1 MADKDLT
8 IGIKVTADTKG
19 AADAAKAISD
29 AMEAANKKPFVMP
42 IDEAGLKA
50 REEAIRLTKE
60 EGEAKKWLM
69 PIDEAGLKARE
80 EAAKL
85 AQQEAKSVEKVVEVE
100 KKEAAQIQQV
110 TTAQIKS
117 AEVQKTLTTTAN
129 AAATAK
135 SQLSEQSR
143 IYIREAEKAKGKTGE
158 AAMGF
163 MAFSNSVQDAQYG
176 LGGVIN
182 NIPGIVSGFGL
193 GMGVAGALQIAAVG
207 FKILNDN
214 FDLFGT
220 KAKEATEE
228 ANKQAAELANLA
240 NQAYVAER
248 ASIALSDAQQK
259 QADSLQQING
269 HYQEQIRLSNE
280 IIAQKKEQADAEIA
294 SADAEAAVAMA
305 RLQLM
310 EATGQVTKEQ
320 ALIKRGQIQMEA
332 DARKQSATE
341 AAETTKMNE
350 LRKQANAE
358 EAKGNALRLKAKEI
372 AEKGGG
378 LMTEGGLKESEANV
392 ASIQQAMEAS
402 RMAQEETAKKLSDNK
417 LLKSGMLGVGGVIL
431 NEMMIGG
438 EKATNERKLREE
450 TAKYAEMQ
458 AALERE
464 KAKITA
470 HKNAVDETGV
480 KTQDELN
487 KMVESQVDEARKSAS
502 AASQF
507 RGQANSTENAIVR
520 NRGLFGLRQEAA
532 AMTTQAGVE
541 GERARMKQE
550 EEKAAERKQKE
561 VDQAASAGS
570 SLASALSGS
579 GASSGFVSQL
589 NAASGAKDTDALMKL
604 LEQLLPY
611 MRQLDDKTRS
621 KLEKLQSELD
631 DLRTAK

>member
-29 AMEAANKKPFVMP
+29 AMEAANKKPFQMP

-50 REEAIRLTKE
+50 REEAIRLQKE
-60 EGEAKKWLM
+60 QAKTT
-69 PIDEAGLKARE
+69 DT
-80 EAAKL
+80 
-85 AQQEAKSVEKVVEVE
+85 VVHAE
-100 KKEAAQIQQV
+100 KKEVAQIQQV
-110 TTAQIKS
+110 TAAQIKS
-117 AEVQKTLTTTAN
+117 VEVQKAVTTTAN
-129 AAATAK
+129 DAAKAK

-176 LGGVIN
+176 LGGIIN

-207 FKILNDN
+207 FKVLNDN

-240 NQAYVAER
+240 NQAYIAER
-248 ASIALSDAQQK
+248 ASIALSEAQQK
-259 QADSLQQING
+259 QADSLQEING
-269 HYQEQIRLSNE
+269 HYQEQIRLSTE

-332 DARKQSATE
+332 DARKQAATE

-378 LMTEGGLKESEANV
+378 LMTAAGVESTKKDIAGLEGGMV
-392 ASIQQAMEAS
+392 ASQAAQAEFAS
-402 RMAQEETAKKLSDNK
+402 QKQT
-417 LLKSGMLGVGGVIL
+417 
-431 NEMMIGG
+431 
-438 EKATNERKLREE
+438 TKLRLEQEKYQEMITRLEE
-450 TAKYAEMQ
+450 
-458 AALERE
+458 E
-464 KAKITA
+464 KAKLAA
-470 HKNAVDETGV
+470 HEKAVKETGV
-480 KTQDELN
+480 KSAEELN
-487 KMVESQVDEARKSAS
+487 QQVEEQTKQAREAAS
-502 AASQF
+502 NASQF
-507 RGQANSTENAIVR
+507 RGQANSTENAIAR

-532 AMTTQAGVE
+532 AMTTMAGVE
-541 GERARMKQE
+541 GERARAKQA
-550 EEKAAERKQKE
+550 EEKEAERKQKE
-561 VDQAASAGS
+561 IDQAASAGS

-579 GASSGFVSQL
+579 GVSSGFMSQL
-589 NAASGAKDTDALMKL
+589 NAASSGKDTDALMKL
-604 LEQLLPY
+604 LEQLLPF
-611 MRQLDDKTRS
+611 MKQLDDKTRS

>member
-19 AADAAKAISD
+19 AQDAAKAISD
-29 AMEAANKKPFVMP
+29 AMEAANKKPFQMP

-50 REEAIRLTKE
+50 REEAIRLAKE
-60 EGEAKKWLM
+60 EGEVKKWVM
-69 PIDEAGLKARE
+69 PIDEAGMKARE

-85 AQQEAKSVEKVVEVE
+85 AQQEAKAVEKVVEVE
-100 KKEAAQIQQV
+100 KKEATQIQQV
-110 TTAQIKS
+110 TAAQIKS

-176 LGGVIN
+176 LVGVIN

-207 FKILNDN
+207 FKVLNDN

-240 NQAYVAER
+240 NQAYIAER
-248 ASIALSDAQQK
+248 ASIALSEAQQK
-259 QADSLQQING
+259 QSDSLQQING

-341 AAETTKMNE
+341 AAETAKMNE

-378 LMTEGGLKESEANV
+378 LMTAAGVESTKKDIAGLEGGMV
-392 ASIQQAMEAS
+392 ASQAAQAEFAS
-402 RMAQEETAKKLSDNK
+402 QKQT
-417 LLKSGMLGVGGVIL
+417 
-431 NEMMIGG
+431 
-438 EKATNERKLREE
+438 TKLRLEQEKYQEMITRLEE
-450 TAKYAEMQ
+450 
-458 AALERE
+458 E
-464 KAKITA
+464 KAKLAA
-470 HKNAVDETGV
+470 HEKAVKETGV
-480 KTQDELN
+480 KSAEELN
-487 KMVESQVDEARKSAS
+487 QQVDEQTKQARE
-502 AASQF
+502 AASNASGF
-507 RGQANSTENAIVR
+507 RGQANSTENAIAR

-532 AMTTQAGVE
+532 AITTQAGVE
-541 GERARMKQE
+541 GERAKAKQA
-550 EEKAAERKQKE
+550 EEKEAERKQKE
-561 VDQAASAGS
+561 IDQAASAGS

-579 GASSGFVSQL
+579 GASSQFMSQL

-611 MRQLDDKTRS
+611 MRTLDDKTRS

-631 DLRTAK
+631 DLRSAK

>member
-19 AADAAKAISD
+19 AQDAAKAISD
-29 AMEAANKKPFVMP
+29 AMEAANKKPFQMP

-50 REEAIRLTKE
+50 REEAIRLAKE
-60 EGEAKKWLM
+60 EGEVKKWVM
-69 PIDEAGLKARE
+69 PIDEAGMKARE

-85 AQQEAKSVEKVVEVE
+85 AQQEAKAVEKVVEVE
-100 KKEAAQIQQV
+100 KKEATQIQQV
-110 TTAQIKS
+110 TAAQIKS

-176 LGGVIN
+176 LVGVIN

-207 FKILNDN
+207 FKVLNDN

-240 NQAYVAER
+240 NQAYIAER
-248 ASIALSDAQQK
+248 ASIALSEAQQK
-259 QADSLQQING
+259 QSDSLQQING

-341 AAETTKMNE
+341 AAETAKMNE

-378 LMTEGGLKESEANV
+378 LMTAAGVESTKKDIAGLEGGMV
-392 ASIQQAMEAS
+392 ASQAAQAEFAS
-402 RMAQEETAKKLSDNK
+402 QKQT
-417 LLKSGMLGVGGVIL
+417 
-431 NEMMIGG
+431 
-438 EKATNERKLREE
+438 TKLRLEQEKYQEMITRLEE
-450 TAKYAEMQ
+450 
-458 AALERE
+458 E
-464 KAKITA
+464 KAKLAA
-470 HKNAVDETGV
+470 HEKAVKETGV
-480 KTQDELN
+480 KSAEELN
-487 KMVESQVDEARKSAS
+487 QQVDEQTKQARE
-502 AASQF
+502 AASNASGF
-507 RGQANSTENAIVR
+507 RGQANSTENAIAR

-532 AMTTQAGVE
+532 AITTQAGVE
-541 GERARMKQE
+541 GERAKAKQA
-550 EEKAAERKQKE
+550 EEKEAERKQKE
-561 VDQAASAGS
+561 IDQAVDNL
-570 SLASALSGS
+570 LAIYPARLIK
-579 GASSGFVSQL
+579 ANQL
-589 NAASGAKDTDALMKL
+589 ANISDTLQIRL
-604 LEQLLPY
+604 LF
-611 MRQLDDKTRS
+611 
-621 KLEKLQSELD
+621 
-631 DLRTAK
+631 

>member
-19 AADAAKAISD
+19 AQDAAKAISD
-29 AMEAANKKPFVMP
+29 AMEAANKKPFQMP

-50 REEAIRLTKE
+50 REEAIRLAKE
-60 EGEAKKWLM
+60 EGEVKKWVM
-69 PIDEAGLKARE
+69 PIDEAGMKARE

-85 AQQEAKSVEKVVEVE
+85 AQQEAKAVEKVVEVE
-100 KKEAAQIQQV
+100 KKEATQIQQV
-110 TTAQIKS
+110 TAAQIKS

-176 LGGVIN
+176 LGGIIN

-207 FKILNDN
+207 FKVLNDN

-240 NQAYVAER
+240 NQAYIAER
-248 ASIALSDAQQK
+248 ASIALSEAQQK
-259 QADSLQQING
+259 QSDSLQQING

-341 AAETTKMNE
+341 AAETAKMNE

-378 LMTEGGLKESEANV
+378 LMTAAGVESTKKDIAGLEGGMV
-392 ASIQQAMEAS
+392 ASQAAQAEFAS
-402 RMAQEETAKKLSDNK
+402 QKQT
-417 LLKSGMLGVGGVIL
+417 
-431 NEMMIGG
+431 
-438 EKATNERKLREE
+438 TKLRLEQEKYQEMITRLEE
-450 TAKYAEMQ
+450 
-458 AALERE
+458 E
-464 KAKITA
+464 KAKLAA
-470 HKNAVDETGV
+470 HEKAVKETGV
-480 KTQDELN
+480 KSAEELN
-487 KMVESQVDEARKSAS
+487 QQVDEQTKQARE
-502 AASQF
+502 AASNASGF
-507 RGQANSTENAIVR
+507 RGQANSTENAIAR

-532 AMTTQAGVE
+532 AITTQAGVE
-541 GERARMKQE
+541 GERAKAKQA
-550 EEKAAERKQKE
+550 EEKEAERKQKE
-561 VDQAASAGS
+561 IDQAASAGS

-579 GASSGFVSQL
+579 GASSQFMSQL

-611 MRQLDDKTRS
+611 MRTLDDKTRS

-631 DLRTAK
+631 DLRSAK